1 MKGCRF
7 IALLGVLLFSL
18 DSHSGSVAGF
28 GGSTEFTQILNNVEL
43 IQVAKTELESLKQ
56 QIRQYQILMRNMKR
70 LPEDVK
76 RQVERDLRRLA
87 ELVTLGR
94 GVSYSSGRIDEAFR
108 ESYRDYDYYQSMPAS
123 QRTRKT
129 YDRHYRD
136 WTQANHDAVKGA
148 LRAANLQA
156 DQFTDEAQAMRTIQR
171 QMMGAEG
178 QMQVLQAA
186 GLIAAMQVEQMQ
198 KLRQLIATQIQ
209 IQSAH
214 IASETS
220 KAALE
225 RQEKEDLAQKEWQA
239 VEIKGVDEKG
249 GLTTEERTRGN
260 FNKGN

>member
-1 MKGCRF
+1 MRTCR
-7 IALLGVLLFSL
+7 ALLLVGLVLVATAARG
-18 DSHSGSVAGF
+18 GSVAGF

-70 LPEDVK
+70 LPDDVK

-94 GVSYSSGRIDEAFR
+94 GVSYSSGRIDAAFR
-108 ESYRDYDYYQSMPAS
+108 ETYQDFDYYQSMPVG
-123 QRTRKT
+123 QRNEKT
-129 YDRHYRD
+129 YEAHYRR
-136 WTQANHDAVKGA
+136 WTQANHDSVKGA

-186 GLIAAMQVEQMQ
+186 GQIAAMQVEQMQ
-198 KLRQLIATQIQ
+198 KLRQLVATQIQ
-209 IQSAH
+209 IQSVQV
-214 IASETS
+214 ASETKERAM
-220 KAALE
+220 KA
-225 RQEKEDLAQKEWQA
+225 KEASE
-239 VEIKGVDEKG
+239 VEPIVEVTGVAKTSDISGKKSI
-249 GLTTEERTRGN
+249 RPKFRRGN
-260 FNKGN
+260 K